1 MWLDL
6 VKQARGGEEPIELNW
21 KPFSLDQVNQKV
33 GEDYKVWSEPEENI
47 PDRVWGLRAG
57 VGRRTAGRRRAAAL
71 HAAAAGRRG
80 TTGAR
85 TSADMAVLTRVAGEA
100 GLDVERFERDVR
112 DRSSL
117 EEVAASHE
125 AAVEEHGVFGTPTFV
140 FENGTSTFLKLIR
153 PDTPEQADAAFDHV
167 LGLMEANAYVG
178 EIKRPQPPWP
188 KGVFGR

>member
-6 VKQARGGEEPIELNW
+6 VKQARGGEEQIELNW

-57 VGRRTAGRRRAAAL
+57 V
-71 HAAAAGRRG
+71 AAGRQ
-80 TTGAR
+80 GADALR
-85 TSADMAVLTRVAGEA
+85 RFMPLLLEARHEARENLGDMAVLSRVAADA
-100 GLDVERFERDVR
+100 GLDVERFERDVK

-125 AAVEEHGVFGTPTFV
+125 AAVEQHGVFGTPTFV
-140 FENGTSTFLKLIR
+140 FEDGTSTFLKLIR
-153 PDTPEQADAAFDHV
+153 PDTPEQANAAFDHV
-167 LGLMEANAYVG
+167 LGLMEANAYIG

-188 KGVFGR
+188 QGVFDR

>member
-57 VGRRTAGRRRAAAL
+57 V
-71 HAAAAGRRG
+71 AAGRQGDDALRRFMPLLLK
-80 TTGAR
+80 AR
-85 TSADMAVLTRVAGEA
+85 HDARENLGDMAVLTRVAAEA
-100 GLDVERFERDVR
+100 GLDVERFERDVK

-125 AAVEEHGVFGTPTFV
+125 SAVEQHGVFGTPTFV

>member
-57 VGRRTAGRRRAAAL
+57 V
-71 HAAAAGRRG
+71 AAGRQGDDALRRFMPLLLK
-80 TTGAR
+80 AR
-85 TSADMAVLTRVAGEA
+85 HDGRENLGDMAVLTRVAGEA
-100 GLDVERFERDVR
+100 GLDVERFERDVK